1 MAAKHN
7 AKVWIIAV
15 TALIALMVFTYGLN
29 QGWFKS
35 RTNAPAPVS
44 APAANSP
51 QKSGNSPAGPGAGG
65 PVLVEVSSVQRTTL
79 ADDVTAVG
87 NVLANESVMLR
98 PEISGRIAQIHFREG
113 QIVKQGQLLVSLDSS
128 IPQAELRQA
137 QAELELSRSN
147 FRRSEELARQNFI
160 SERAKDEA
168 NSNLKVIEARA
179 ALAQTRLEKS
189 SIRAPFSGTVG
200 LRRVA
205 VGDFVREG
213 ADLVTLEDSTT
224 VKIDFRLPERYVAQI
239 KAGQRFTV
247 ETDALPGKS
256 FNAQV
261 ELIDP
266 QVEAN
271 ARTVLVRGKLTNTG
285 GDLRPGMFARVRL
298 ILAEKQNVLMI
309 PEEGIVAFAD
319 EGKPA
324 NFVYK
329 VVDNKA
335 VRTRVE
341 TGQRRNAQVEILN
354 GLNEGDQIVTA
365 GQLKLR
371 GREAEIRVAKKGAR

>member
-7 AKVWIIAV
+7 VKVWIIAV

-224 VKIDFRLPERYVAQI
+224 NS
-239 KAGQRFTV
+239 G
-247 ETDALPGKS
+247 
-256 FNAQV
+256 
-261 ELIDP
+261 
-266 QVEAN
+266 
-271 ARTVLVRGKLTNTG
+271 
-285 GDLRPGMFARVRL
+285 
-298 ILAEKQNVLMI
+298 
-309 PEEGIVAFAD
+309 
-319 EGKPA
+319 
-324 NFVYK
+324 
-329 VVDNKA
+329 
-335 VRTRVE
+335 
-341 TGQRRNAQVEILN
+341 
-354 GLNEGDQIVTA
+354 
-365 GQLKLR
+365 
-371 GREAEIRVAKKGAR
+371 